1 MYNSDEIIN
10 NVKKLSEKYQE
21 IMLHLMQGKGNIL
34 PPSLFDAD
42 KNRDILTSVCEQFT
56 KSPEKFWQIN
66 TQYAEKFQGL
76 VGNSVAKFVGSKAA
90 PIFAPLDKDKRFKD
104 AAWQDNTYFDFIKQF
119 YLMSSEWLQKNVEQY
134 ELIPELKQHLEFATK
149 QFIDAFSPSNFAFY
163 NPLVLR
169 ETLESGG
176 QNLVKGLENFL
187 EDIKNSGDILNIRTT
202 DKSAFKLGAN
212 IAASPGKVVLQNQ
225 LMQLICYEPKKQ
237 TYATPVLIIP
247 PCINKYYILDLS
259 PHNSM
264 VAFLTENNFQVFMV
278 SWVNPG
284 SELANKSFEDYIQ
297 DGILEPCEYIMKLG
311 YKKINC
317 LGYCI
322 GGTFLATAMAYLKAK
337 NLDYINS
344 ATFLTTLLDYEH
356 PGEVGIFI
364 NEASITGIEQE
375 TDAKGYFDGRY
386 LSNSFS
392 LLRANDLVWSFFVNN
407 YLLGKTP
414 LPFDLLYW
422 NADPTNLPSKMHSY
436 YLRNMYLNNLLK
448 EAGKLSIFGIPIDLG
463 KIDCNSFFLAANED
477 HIAPWRS
484 VYDGIK
490 LLNGQKTFCL
500 TNSGHVAGVVNPPIS
515 SKYNYKTNDDLS
527 LNSESWFI
535 KACENQGSWWPY
547 WLSWLKDNNDKIK
560 KSIDYQ
566 KLEYIELAPG
576 GYVSKSIYY

>member
-21 IMLHLMQGKGNIL
+21 IMLYFMQGKGNIL

-42 KNRDILTSVCEQFT
+42 KNRDILTSVCKQFT
-56 KSPEKFWQIN
+56 ENPEKFWQIN

-76 VGNSVAKFVGSKAA
+76 VSNSVAKFVGSKAA

-104 AAWQDNTYFDFIKQF
+104 VVWQDNTYFDFIKQF

-134 ELIPELKQHLEFATK
+134 ELIPELKKHLEFTTK

-176 QNLVKGLENFL
+176 QNLVKGVENFL
-187 EDIKNSGDILNIRTT
+187 EDIKSSGDILNIRTT
-202 DKSAFKLGAN
+202 DKSAFKLGSN
-212 IAASPGKVVLQNQ
+212 IATSRGKVVIQNQ

-237 TYATPVLIIP
+237 TYAIPILIIP

-259 PHNSM
+259 PYNSM
-264 VAFLTENNFQVFMV
+264 VAFLIENNFQVFMV
-278 SWVNPG
+278 SWVNPDAA
-284 SELANKSFEDYIQ
+284 LANKSFEDYIQ

-364 NEASITGIEQE
+364 NEASIAGIEQE
-375 TDAKGYFDGRY
+375 MDAKGYFDGRY

-463 KIDCNSFFLAANED
+463 KIDCNSFFLAANQD

-484 VYDGIK
+484 VYDSIK

-500 TNSGHVAGVVNPPIS
+500 TNSGHVAGVVNPPIA

-535 KACENQGSWWPY
+535 KAAENQGSWWPY
-547 WLSWLKDNNDKIK
+547 WLGWLKDNSKKIT

-576 GYVSKSIYY
+576 GYVSKSI